1 MSQLVEKIGTFEQYP
16 SIDIPFHILGGYAI
30 AHAIDTISNK
40 TSTVSSVMLRT
51 LLIGVAWEVYELMRG
66 LEQTGFTPASGK
78 DIIMDMV

>member
-16 SIDIPFHILGGYAI
+16 WIDIPFHILGGYVI

-40 TSTVSSVMLRT
+40 TGTVSSIMART
-51 LLIGVAWEVYELMRG
+51 LIIGVAWEVYELMHG